1 MNKSAL
7 TTTSTVDQLI
17 GAYRSHVLGRTLP
30 AAVMLNITPAL
41 RVISVQ
47 PEGTDLCSRLANV
60 LVWAY
65 TLTELTAQWWRTPD
79 QWLQITVTGRAAGRA
94 RLRVYCG
101 GPFDACR
108 GLVPLAVNASEHVS
122 LDELYALA
130 CLLREA
136 QQGLVR
142 AREAV

>member
-1 MNKSAL
+1 MSKNIL
-7 TTTSTVDQLI
+7 TTASTVDQMI

-30 AAVMLNITPAL
+30 AAVMLNFTPAL

-47 PEGTDLCSRLANV
+47 PEGVDLCARLANV
-60 LVWAY
+60 LMWAC
-65 TLTELTAQWWRTPD
+65 TITDVTAQWWHTPD
-79 QWLQITVTGRAAGRA
+79 RWLQVTVTGRTAGGA

-101 GPFDACR
+101 GPFDALR
-108 GLVPLAVNASEHVS
+108 GLVPLKVNKSEQVS

-136 QQGLVR
+136 QQGLE
-142 AREAV
+142 REVA